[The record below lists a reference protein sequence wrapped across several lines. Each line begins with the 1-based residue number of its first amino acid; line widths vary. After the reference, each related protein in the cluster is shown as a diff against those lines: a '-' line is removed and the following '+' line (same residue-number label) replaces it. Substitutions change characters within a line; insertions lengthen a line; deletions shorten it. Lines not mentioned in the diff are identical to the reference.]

1 MKMKQTY
8 LLLFAFILMAFT
20 AAGQGAIKGR
30 VLDENNL
37 GMPGA
42 NIFIESIMTGTITD
56 VNGEFILQDIPEGD
70 YTLLVSFIGYAD
82 QNIDVSVSNNKTSE
96 VRTSLEPG
104 VMLGDEILILGDRLK
119 GQAKALNQQK
129 NNMNITNIVASDQL
143 GRFPDANVGDALK
156 RIPGITM
163 QNDQGEARDIIVRGL
178 APQLNSVTIN
188 GERIP
193 SAEGDNRRVQ
203 MDLIPSDMIQLIEV
217 NKALTPDMDADAI
230 GGSVNLVTRSAP
242 GGSRISG
249 TLASGYNGL
258 SGKPI
263 WTGAFIYGDRF
274 FNNKLGA
281 VLSVSYNN
289 HNFGSDNIEAE
300 WVEDDNLG
308 PVIDEYQLRTY
319 KVQRVRRSFSLG
331 LDYEI
336 NPNHTLYLSGMYNW
350 RDDWENRYVFAV
362 TDLGDAFENGD
373 ISAIAPNQYQGIGTV
388 ERETKA
394 GLDTDRIKSRRLE
407 DQRMANISLRGEHL
421 LGDRFKLNW
430 SGTYS
435 RASEDRPNE
444 RYMQYAL
451 EYDEDDVTGVPVY
464 IDLRDTRNPFA
475 TSTQENQY
483 QLLELDELTEETQ
496 ETWEEDRN
504 IKIDLQYT
512 LGSIGILKGGF
523 TYRDKTKKRDNNFFE
538 YSPMDGND
546 IELLGSIPVTNES
559 RSDFLV
565 GERYQAGNF
574 ASADYIG
581 SFDLTDGTMWEQED
595 LPSEYAADN
604 YTANET
610 VTAGYLMTDLQLS
623 NKLSTIVGI
632 RLENTALDYTGF
644 ALDEE
649 NEDILGTVEG
659 ENNYTNILPGIHL
672 KYDFTPNSVLRFAWT
687 NTLARPNYFDL
698 VPYQAYN
705 PDDEELVEGNPDLKP
720 LRSMNFD
727 IMYENYFKS
736 IGLVSAGAFY
746 KDIKDFI
753 YERTFN
759 NFEHPTFG
767 TVDYT
772 SFRNGESASVYG
784 FEAAFQRQL
793 DFLPG
798 FWKGF
803 GLYLNYTHT
812 QTSTEGIEGREGED
826 IALPGSAENMFN
838 ASLSY
843 ETDKLV
849 LRVSV
854 NHTSDYIDELGGEAF
869 EDRFY
874 DQQTF
879 LDFNGSYAFTKNWRF
894 FVEANNLTNQPLRY
908 YQGVESQ
915 TMQAEFYSFRLNAG
929 FKFDFFQ

>member
-1 MKMKQTY
+1 
-8 LLLFAFILMAFT
+8 
-20 AAGQGAIKGR
+20 
-30 VLDENNL
+30 
-37 GMPGA
+37 
-42 NIFIESIMTGTITD
+42 
-56 VNGEFILQDIPEGD
+56 
-70 YTLLVSFIGYAD
+70 
-82 QNIDVSVSNNKTSE
+82 
-96 VRTSLEPG
+96 
-104 VMLGDEILILGDRLK
+104 
-119 GQAKALNQQK
+119 
-129 NNMNITNIVASDQL
+129 
-143 GRFPDANVGDALK
+143 
-156 RIPGITM
+156 
-163 QNDQGEARDIIVRGL
+163 
-178 APQLNSVTIN
+178 
-188 GERIP
+188 
-193 SAEGDNRRVQ
+193 
-203 MDLIPSDMIQLIEV
+203 
-217 NKALTPDMDADAI
+217 
-230 GGSVNLVTRSAP
+230 
-242 GGSRISG
+242 
-249 TLASGYNGL
+249 
-258 SGKPI
+258 
-263 WTGAFIYGDRF
+263 
-274 FNNKLGA
+274 
-281 VLSVSYNN
+281 
-289 HNFGSDNIEAE
+289 
-300 WVEDDNLG
+300 
-308 PVIDEYQLRTY
+308 
-319 KVQRVRRSFSLG
+319 
-331 LDYEI
+331 
-336 NPNHTLYLSGMYNW
+336 
-350 RDDWENRYVFAV
+350 
-362 TDLGDAFENGD
+362 
-373 ISAIAPNQYQGIGTV
+373 
-388 ERETKA
+388 
-394 GLDTDRIKSRRLE
+394 
-407 DQRMANISLRGEHL
+407 
-421 LGDRFKLNW
+421 
-430 SGTYS
+430 
-435 RASEDRPNE
+435 
-444 RYMQYAL
+444 
-451 EYDEDDVTGVPVY
+451 
-464 IDLRDTRNPFA
+464 
-475 TSTQENQY
+475 
-483 QLLELDELTEETQ
+483 
-496 ETWEEDRN
+496 
-504 IKIDLQYT
+504 